1 MNVCNLRKADIE
13 ELDMIVKTAFRK
25 EGFHGKQ
32 TSDERVYAKRE
43 DGGRGMKK
51 LQGGI
56 RRNESKGS
64 MLCGNIEQRVDQSS
78 MEKRVPER
86 ANIIEREAGE
96 AMQRVN
102 ARVKFNRGDI
112 KIGNEGY
119 SNWKAA

>member
-1 MNVCNLRKADIE
+1 
-13 ELDMIVKTAFRK
+13 
-25 EGFHGKQ
+25 
-32 TSDERVYAKRE
+32 
-43 DGGRGMKK
+43 
-51 LQGGI
+51 
-56 RRNESKGS
+56 
-64 MLCGNIEQRVDQSS
+64 